1 MADNNVFIL
10 FEEIKTALKG
20 INGKLEE
27 LPNVMNRQ
35 PKTGDSQQHL
45 SPIKDVIVETTK
57 VQSEDIKGLLAKQW
71 KAYAQ
76 LSSVILQQ
84 LDAIKKLQNEQGV
97 QQKSQPQEHIHKH
110 SFDIKS
116 SKVFSFVVGIGV
128 VCVLSLCGNIAQWRS
143 KRQYADDA
151 LKFRAIRSWGGCNA
165 NDVLWL
171 NKVFDLHRDEKAIEW
186 IRKQAD
192 GYETSLKAV
201 SDSLIQESI
210 KSKSD

>member
-10 FEEIKTALKG
+10 FEEIKTALKS

-27 LPNVMNRQ
+27 LPNVVNQQ
-35 PKTGDSQQHL
+35 PKNGGNQQDS
-45 SPIKDVIVETTK
+45 SPIKDVIMETTK

-76 LSSVILQQ
+76 TSTAILQQ
-84 LDAIKKLQNEQGV
+84 LDAIKKSQSEQGL
-97 QQKSQPQEHIHKH
+97 QQESQPQEHIHRH

-128 VCVLSLCGNIAQWRS
+128 VCILSLWGNIAQWQS
-143 KRQYADDA
+143 QRQYADDA

-201 SDSLIQESI
+201 SDSLMQVSI